1 MVGFRH
7 TLALT
12 IPLCIIMAA
21 SGQDSPAPNKQTA
34 KNPKTQQSDA
44 KGSGKKKQAKKIPP
58 AMQPPEIQPGLPNVL
73 LIGDSISIGYMIPA
87 REALDGE
94 ANVFRPATNCGP
106 TTKGLAEI
114 NKWLGDRKWDVIH
127 WNHGLHDLKYM
138 GTQGQNLADPA
149 DPKSHQQ
156 VPPEE
161 YAQNLTKI
169 AERLKKT
176 GAKIIFCET
185 TPVPEGAKGRVV
197 GDSKKY
203 NKVAANVMREV
214 GGIEINPLYSFAVE
228 NVETLPANVHYSKE
242 GSTKLGNEVAN
253 VIRKHLD

>member
-1 MVGFRH
+1 
-7 TLALT
+7 
-12 IPLCIIMAA
+12 MAA

-34 KNPKTQQSDA
+34 KKPRAQQSDA
-44 KGSGKKKQAKKIPP
+44 KGGVARRKKATKKIPP
-58 AMQPPEIQPGLPNVL
+58 AMQPPEIQRGLPNVL
-73 LIGDSISIGYMIPA
+73 LIGDSISIGYMLPA
-87 REALDGE
+87 REALKGK

-106 TTKGLAEI
+106 STKGIAEI
-114 NKWLGDRKWDVIH
+114 EHWLGDRKWDVIH

-138 GTQGQNLADPA
+138 GPQGQNLADPA
-149 DPKSHQQ
+149 NAESNQQ
-156 VPPEE
+156 VPPKE
-161 YAQNLTKI
+161 YAENLRQI

-176 GAKIIFCET
+176 SATIIFCET

-203 NKVAANVMREV
+203 NEVAAKVMKEI
-214 GGIEINPLYSFAVE
+214 GGVEINPLYSFAVE
-228 NVETLPANVHYSKE
+228 NVENLPANVHYSKT